1 MLGGMV
7 LGSVITL
14 LATPKS
20 GAEVRGQIKDLVN
33 REARKVREKYHED
46 STERSF
52 AGALVFFLVM
62 ALSAYVLLVTA
73 LVFWLAELLGSLP
86 LAAVL
91 LGGFTLLIALLTY
104 QLAVRDA
111 FARLRERWEVVY
123 EVMRT
128 VHDGY
133 RRVSGFLHRLL
144 W

>member
-1 MLGGMV
+1 MY
-7 LGSVITL
+7 S
-14 LATPKS
+14 
-20 GAEVRGQIKDLVN
+20 
-33 REARKVREKYHED
+33 D

-62 ALSAYVLLVTA
+62 ALSAY
-73 LVFWLAELLGSLP
+73 
-86 LAAVL
+86 VL

-133 RRVSGFLHRLL
+133 RRVSGLVHRLL

>member
-1 MLGGMV
+1 MY
-7 LGSVITL
+7 S
-14 LATPKS
+14 
-20 GAEVRGQIKDLVN
+20 
-33 REARKVREKYHED
+33 D

-73 LVFWLAELLGSLP
+73 LVFWLAELLGSL
-86 LAAVL
+86 AAVL

-111 FARLRERWEVVY
+111 IARLRERWEVVY

>member
-1 MLGGMV
+1 MY
-7 LGSVITL
+7 S
-14 LATPKS
+14 
-20 GAEVRGQIKDLVN
+20 
-33 REARKVREKYHED
+33 D

-91 LGGFTLLIALLTY
+91 GGFTLLIALLTY

-111 FARLRERWEVVY
+111 IARLRERWEVVY

>member
-1 MLGGMV
+1 MY
-7 LGSVITL
+7 S
-14 LATPKS
+14 
-20 GAEVRGQIKDLVN
+20 
-33 REARKVREKYHED
+33 D

-111 FARLRERWEVVY
+111 IARLRERWEVVY

-128 VHDGY
+128 VHAPVVRPRAATQPKTPDCRCSPAFSVY
-133 RRVSGFLHRLL
+133 IPPLNRASPTRSS
-144 W
+144 

>member
-1 MLGGMV
+1 MY
-7 LGSVITL
+7 S
-14 LATPKS
+14 
-20 GAEVRGQIKDLVN
+20 
-33 REARKVREKYHED
+33 D

-111 FARLRERWEVVY
+111 IARLRERFRDNPDFSIVTMRGVGYKVVK
-123 EVMRT
+123 
-128 VHDGY
+128 
-133 RRVSGFLHRLL
+133 S
-144 W
+144 

>member
-1 MLGGMV
+1 MY
-7 LGSVITL
+7 S
-14 LATPKS
+14 
-20 GAEVRGQIKDLVN
+20 
-33 REARKVREKYHED
+33 D

-62 ALSAYVLLVTA
+62 ALSAYVLLVT

-111 FARLRERWEVVY
+111 IARLRERWEVVY

>member
-1 MLGGMV
+1 MY
-7 LGSVITL
+7 S
-14 LATPKS
+14 
-20 GAEVRGQIKDLVN
+20 
-33 REARKVREKYHED
+33 D

-91 LGGFTLLIALLTY
+91 LIALLTY

-111 FARLRERWEVVY
+111 IARLRERWEVVY

>member
-1 MLGGMV
+1 MY
-7 LGSVITL
+7 S
-14 LATPKS
+14 
-20 GAEVRGQIKDLVN
+20 
-33 REARKVREKYHED
+33 D

-91 LGGFTLLIALLTY
+91 LLIALLTY

-111 FARLRERWEVVY
+111 IARLRERWEVVY

-133 RRVSGFLHRLL
+133 RRVSEFLHRLL

>member
-1 MLGGMV
+1 MY
-7 LGSVITL
+7 S
-14 LATPKS
+14 
-20 GAEVRGQIKDLVN
+20 
-33 REARKVREKYHED
+33 D

-111 FARLRERWEVVY
+111 IARLRERWEVVY

-133 RRVSGFLHRLL
+133 RRVIPSPAPVVRPRAATQPKTPDCRCSPAFSVYIPPLNRASPTRSS
-144 W
+144 

>member
-1 MLGGMV
+1 MY
-7 LGSVITL
+7 S
-14 LATPKS
+14 
-20 GAEVRGQIKDLVN
+20 
-33 REARKVREKYHED
+33 D

-111 FARLRERWEVVY
+111 IARLRERWEA
-123 EVMRT
+123 
-128 VHDGY
+128 VHGGY

>member
-1 MLGGMV
+1 MY
-7 LGSVITL
+7 S
-14 LATPKS
+14 
-20 GAEVRGQIKDLVN
+20 
-33 REARKVREKYHED
+33 D

-111 FARLRERWEVVY
+111 IGACRNSFTGSCGKAP
-123 EVMRT
+123 
-128 VHDGY
+128 
-133 RRVSGFLHRLL
+133 RRHATENAGLSMQSGVFGLYTAA
-144 W
+144 

>member
-1 MLGGMV
+1 
-7 LGSVITL
+7 
-14 LATPKS
+14 
-20 GAEVRGQIKDLVN
+20 
-33 REARKVREKYHED
+33 
-46 STERSF
+46 
-52 AGALVFFLVM
+52 M
-62 ALSAYVLLVTA
+62 AHTAYVLLVTA
-73 LVFWLAELLGSLP
+73 LVFWVGELLGSLP

-111 FARLRERWEVVY
+111 IARLRERWEVVY

>member
-1 MLGGMV
+1 MY
-7 LGSVITL
+7 S
-14 LATPKS
+14 
-20 GAEVRGQIKDLVN
+20 
-33 REARKVREKYHED
+33 D

-91 LGGFTLLIALLTY
+91 LIALLTY

-111 FARLRERWEVVY
+111 IARLRKRWEVVY

>member
-1 MLGGMV
+1 MY
-7 LGSVITL
+7 S
-14 LATPKS
+14 
-20 GAEVRGQIKDLVN
+20 
-33 REARKVREKYHED
+33 D

-73 LVFWLAELLGSLP
+73 LVFWLAEPKLPESVLLTG
-86 LAAVL
+86 VL

-111 FARLRERWEVVY
+111 IARLRERWEVVY

>member
-1 MLGGMV
+1 MDHLGPSLPPLAWAGFEQPDATAPEGAV
-7 LGSVITL
+7 ARRWWDANAQEYLDEHRRDLGDADFIWGPEGL
-14 LATPKS
+14 
-20 GAEVRGQIKDLVN
+20 
-33 REARKVREKYHED
+33 RESE
-46 STERSF
+46 
-52 AGALVFFLVM
+52 
-62 ALSAYVLLVTA
+62 
-73 LVFWLAELLGSLP
+73 AELLGSLP

-111 FARLRERWEVVY
+111 IARLRERWEVVY

>member
-1 MLGGMV
+1 MY
-7 LGSVITL
+7 S
-14 LATPKS
+14 
-20 GAEVRGQIKDLVN
+20 
-33 REARKVREKYHED
+33 D

-104 QLAVRDA
+104 QLAVRTA
-111 FARLRERWEVVY
+111 ARTLGSRLRGHANRP
-123 EVMRT
+123 
-128 VHDGY
+128 
-133 RRVSGFLHRLL
+133 RRVSARVGIPSPAPVVRPRAATQPKTPDCRCSPAFSVYIPPLNRASPTRSS
-144 W
+144 

>member
-1 MLGGMV
+1 MY
-7 LGSVITL
+7 S
-14 LATPKS
+14 
-20 GAEVRGQIKDLVN
+20 
-33 REARKVREKYHED
+33 D

-111 FARLRERWEVVY
+111 IARLRERWEVVY

-128 VHDGY
+128 VHDFTGSCGKAP
-133 RRVSGFLHRLL
+133 RRHATENAGLSMQSGVFGLYTAA
-144 W
+144 

>member
-1 MLGGMV
+1 MY
-7 LGSVITL
+7 S
-14 LATPKS
+14 
-20 GAEVRGQIKDLVN
+20 
-33 REARKVREKYHED
+33 D

-91 LGGFTLLIALLTY
+91 LGGFTLLTY

-111 FARLRERWEVVY
+111 IARLRERWEVVY

>member
-1 MLGGMV
+1 MY
-7 LGSVITL
+7 S
-14 LATPKS
+14 
-20 GAEVRGQIKDLVN
+20 
-33 REARKVREKYHED
+33 D

-111 FARLRERWEVVY
+111 IARLRERWEVVY

-128 VHDGY
+128 VHDGCRDSFTGSCGKAPRRHATENAGLY
-133 RRVSGFLHRLL
+133 RQSGVFGLYTAA
-144 W
+144 

>member
-1 MLGGMV
+1 MY
-7 LGSVITL
+7 S
-14 LATPKS
+14 
-20 GAEVRGQIKDLVN
+20 
-33 REARKVREKYHED
+33 D

-73 LVFWLAELLGSLP
+73 LVFWLAELLGSL
-86 LAAVL
+86 L

>member
-1 MLGGMV
+1 MY
-7 LGSVITL
+7 S
-14 LATPKS
+14 
-20 GAEVRGQIKDLVN
+20 
-33 REARKVREKYHED
+33 D

-73 LVFWLAELLGSLP
+73 L
-86 LAAVL
+86 
-91 LGGFTLLIALLTY
+91 GGFTLLIALLTY

-111 FARLRERWEVVY
+111 IARLRERWEVVY

>member
-1 MLGGMV
+1 MY
-7 LGSVITL
+7 S
-14 LATPKS
+14 
-20 GAEVRGQIKDLVN
+20 
-33 REARKVREKYHED
+33 D

-73 LVFWLAELLGSLP
+73 LVFWLAE
-86 LAAVL
+86 
-91 LGGFTLLIALLTY
+91 
-104 QLAVRDA
+104 RDA
-111 FARLRERWEVVY
+111 IARLRERWEVVY